1 MAAQDVVPLLVLSR
15 HTYRVGNQSEGT
27 TMTEAPNRPSVLT
40 EIDGDV
46 WRITLDRPETG
57 NALTPAMAADLATAF
72 AQRPQETRVVLLR
85 GNGPRFCVGGD
96 VQSFAGADDPGTFV
110 GRLAHDWHDVIRAVL
125 YCPVPVVAA
134 VHGAVAGAG
143 VGLVGAC
150 DVVICARNTKIRP
163 AYGAIGFS
171 PDGGTSWALTRAL
184 GAPRAL
190 DLMLTNGSLTAAEAH
205 LTGLVARLVEDED
218 LGPTAELM
226 AREIADGPIRAMVRT
241 RALVRR
247 AATRTL
253 EEQLDD
259 EAQLIA
265 ESAAD
270 PEGRE
275 GVRAFVEKRVPD
287 FRNAR

>member
-1 MAAQDVVPLLVLSR
+1 
-15 HTYRVGNQSEGT
+15 
-27 TMTEAPNRPSVLT
+27 MTEAQDRPEVLT
-40 EIDGDV
+40 DVDSDV
-46 WRITLDRPETG
+46 WRISFDRPETG
-57 NALTPAMAADLATAF
+57 NAVTPGLAAGLAA
-72 AQRPQETRVVLLR
+72 ALAARPDHTRAVLIL

-96 VQSFAGADDPGTFV
+96 VRSFAGADDPGAFV
-110 GRLAHDWHDVIRAVL
+110 GQLAHDWHEAIRTLL
-125 YCPVPVVAA
+125 YCPVPVVAGI
-134 VHGAVAGAG
+134 HGAVAGAG
-143 VGLVGAC
+143 VGLIGAC
-150 DVVICARNTKIRP
+150 DLVVCARTTKIRP

-171 PDGGTSWALTRAL
+171 PDGGTSWALARAL

-190 DLMLTNGSLTAAEAH
+190 DLMLTNGTLSAAEAH
-205 LTGLVARLVEDED
+205 LNGLVSRLVEDDE
-218 LGPTAELM
+218 LRPTAVALAHEV
-226 AREIADGPIRAMVRT
+226 AAGPIRAMVRT

-259 EAQLIA
+259 EAQLIT

-275 GVRAFVEKRVPD
+275 GVRAFVEKGQPD

>member
-1 MAAQDVVPLLVLSR
+1 MAEAQD
-15 HTYRVGNQSEGT
+15 
-27 TMTEAPNRPSVLT
+27 RPGVLT
-40 EIDGDV
+40 EVDGDL
-46 WRITLDRPETG
+46 WRITLDRPDTG
-57 NALTPAMAADLATAF
+57 NALTPALAGELAAALAA
-72 AQRPQETRVVLLR
+72 RPEQTRVVLLLA
-85 GNGPRFCVGGD
+85 NGPRFCVGGD
-96 VQSFAGADDPGTFV
+96 VRSFAGAADPGSFV
-110 GRLAHDWHDVIRAVL
+110 GRLARDWHDVIRTVL
-125 YCPVPVVAA
+125 HCPVPVVAG
-134 VHGAVAGAG
+134 VQGAVAGAG
-143 VGLVGAC
+143 VGLIGAC
-150 DVVICARNTKIRP
+150 DVVICARATKIRP

-190 DLMLTNGSLTAAEAH
+190 DLMLTDGSLTAAEAH

-218 LGPTAELM
+218 LRGTTEAV
-226 AREIADGPIRAMVRT
+226 AREIAAGPIRAMVRT

-259 EAQLIA
+259 EARSIA

-275 GVRAFVEKRVPD
+275 GVRAFIERRAPD

>member
-1 MAAQDVVPLLVLSR
+1 MSDAL
-15 HTYRVGNQSEGT
+15 
-27 TMTEAPNRPSVLT
+27 VLT
-40 EIDGDV
+40 EVDGDV
-46 WRITLDRPETG
+46 WRITLDRPEAG
-57 NALTPAMAADLATAF
+57 NALTPALAEQLAAAF
-72 AQRPQETRVVLLR
+72 SDRPEETRAVLLL

-96 VQSFAGADDPGTFV
+96 VQSFSDAEDPGAFV
-110 GRLAHDWHDVIRAVL
+110 GRLAHDWHEVIRLLLAT
-125 YCPVPVVAA
+125 PVPVVAG

-143 VGLVGAC
+143 LGLVGAC
-150 DVVICARNTKIRP
+150 DVVVCARGTKLRP

-171 PDGGTSWALTRAL
+171 PDGGSSWALARAL

-190 DLMLTNGSLTAAEAH
+190 ELMLTNGTLSAADAH
-205 LTGLVARLVEDED
+205 MFGLVGRLVEDED
-218 LGPTAELM
+218 LREAAVAL
-226 AREIADGPIRAMVRT
+226 AHEIAAGPIRAMVRT

-247 AATRTL
+247 AAVRTL

-265 ESAAD
+265 ESASD

-275 GVRAFVEKRVPD
+275 GVRAFVEKRRPD